1 MYHKGILTII
11 FTALLNL
18 FLFAQDDK
26 SVAEADARSL
36 ELYNNAQWKQLV
48 AYGNEQLAAGV
59 DFPLLRMRIGYASFI
74 TGNYSRS
81 LLHYKTVWDADKSN
95 MIALYYVYLN
105 NLYLN
110 NTIAARYYAAKL
122 PPETK
127 VSENITAFRISGVD
141 GEFSYKSTD
150 IQSRDDA
157 TYVRAGLSIQAG
169 YRLELHQSAA
179 LFSQKLSEPALTGV
193 SNNLHISNNQK
204 EYYARLSYAAT
215 GKLSILGGYHYLYT
229 PFNNLVYNNHIGF
242 GGIQYTSPFAHVK
255 LMASAGN
262 ISNISYSQFDVT
274 LSLFPLGNTK
284 LYTVSRVAY
293 GNELTY
299 SQVVGYRI
307 ARPLWLEGN
316 ITLGKYDILLEKDA
330 LYVYNDIDQKQ
341 FKAGGSLYLILS
353 KKGLWSVN
361 YTFDKKL
368 RFNTINN
375 HFFQHSLNTAITW
388 KF

>member
-59 DFPLLRMRIGYASFI
+59 DFPLLRMRIGYAAFI

-81 LLHYKTVWDADKSN
+81 LIQYKKVLGADKSN

-105 NLYLN
+105 NVYLN
-110 NTIAARYYAAKL
+110 NTNAARYYAAKL
-122 PPETK
+122 PAETK
-127 VSENITAFRISGVD
+127 ASENISAFRISGVD

-157 TYVRAGLSIQAG
+157 TYFRAGFTLQAG
-169 YRLELHQSAA
+169 YRLELQQSAA
-179 LFSQKLSEPALTGV
+179 LFSQQLSEPALTGV

-215 GKLSILGGYHYLYT
+215 GSLSVLGGYHYLYT
-229 PFNNLVYNNHIGF
+229 PFNNLVYNNHIVF
-242 GGIQYTSPFAHVK
+242 GGIQYSSPFAHVK
-255 LMASAGN
+255 LLASAGN
-262 ISNISYSQFDVT
+262 ITDNSYNQYDVT

-284 LYTVSRVAY
+284 LYTISRLAY
-293 GNELTY
+293 GDAFSL

-341 FKAGGSLYLILS
+341 FKAGGSLYLLIS
-353 KKGLWSVN
+353 KKGTWSVN

-368 RFNTINN
+368 RFATVNN
-375 HFFQHSLNTAITW
+375 YFYQHSLNTAITW